1 MPIHDWSKVD
11 SGMFH
16 HFHQIWSV
24 EIGKTLNRG
33 VLPKGYF
40 AYIEQKIPIV
50 EPDVIAVELGRW
62 KPKAKDDDRASDVA
76 LAPPRTK
83 RIQTLESDNATYAR
97 KANRITVRNRWGKA
111 VAVIEIVSPG
121 NKDSKKAMRDFLDK
135 SASFLRGG
143 VHLMVLD
150 LFRPT
155 KRDPQGIH
163 KAIFDELGDLPDETP
178 SDKPFTFVSYD
189 ASDPIVAYIEPIGV
203 GDPLPEI
210 PLYLTRDFY
219 VMLPLKPSY
228 DEAVLSST
236 EPVIEELEAPP
247 KPRRTRRK

>member
-16 HFHQIWSV
+16 NFHQIWSV
-24 EIGKTLNRG
+24 ELSKTLNRG

-40 AYIEQKIPIV
+40 AYIEQKVPII
-50 EPDVIAVELGRW
+50 EPDVIAVVMGDR
-62 KPKAKDDDRASDVA
+62 KAKGAGNDGNGGIA

-97 KANRITVRNRWGKA
+97 KANRLTVRNRWGKP

-121 NKDSKKAMRDFLDK
+121 NKDSKKAIRDFIDK
-135 SASFLRGG
+135 SAGFLRAGI
-143 VHLMVLD
+143 HLLILD

-155 KRDPQGIH
+155 KRDPGGIH
-163 KAIFDELGDLPDETP
+163 KAIFDELGDFPDEEP

-189 ASDPIVAYIEPIGV
+189 ASDPIVAYIEPVGI
-203 GDPLPEI
+203 GDPLPEM
-210 PLYLTRDFY
+210 PLYLARDFY

-236 EPVIEELEAPP
+236 EPVIRELEASVKP
-247 KPRRTRRK
+247 KRPRRK